1 MKIAVVYWSGT
12 GNTEQMAELIAEG
25 AKAAGAEVRID
36 TVGNWTTADALS
48 YDRIAF
54 GCPAMGAEQL
64 EEVEFEPFYTDIE
77 NDLKGKK
84 ILLFGS
90 YSWADGEWMRTW
102 EERARDKGADIF
114 DRDGVICFEAP
125 DAEKQEELKKLGENF
140 AK

>member
-1 MKIAVVYWSGT
+1 MKIAVIYWSGT

-25 AKAAGAEVRID
+25 AKTAGAEVRID

-54 GCPAMGAEQL
+54 GCPAMGSEQL

-84 ILLFGS
+84 VLLFGS
-90 YSWADGEWMRTW
+90 YSWADGEWMRSW
-102 EERARDKGADIF
+102 EDRARDKGADIF
-114 DRDGVICFEAP
+114 DRDGYICFEAP